1 MTPPVANQ
9 KSSPAG
15 PITHTSRADSE
26 AEPAAPTTAP
36 GDTTAPTAGDRFGA
50 ATPGRLSAAL
60 PPPVDTV
67 PTPPRRRR
75 RAVAFVLLAIV
86 VLAAAAL
93 AGRASAGRG
102 TTLVWQT
109 RSALSP
115 GQSLAGR
122 LRPVRVESRAAVG
135 VVPASTKLDQLTA
148 RTALPAGALLTPQL
162 VSSTCPNVPAGYA
175 LTGVA
180 APAGTAPA
188 EGLLPGDVVS
198 VIAVPPA
205 PGNSGPTLPART
217 VLAAVT
223 VWANGPPQAN
233 TTTLTLLIPAAQVD
247 RVAGLSARGQLSLVR
262 HGHSPVLCP
271 PS

>member
-1 MTPPVANQ
+1 MTYPVVNQ
-9 KSSPAG
+9 QSSPAG
-15 PITHTSRADSE
+15 AITHASAADS
-26 AEPAAPTTAP
+26 AALTDPTTP
-36 GDTTAPTAGDRFGA
+36 EGDLTPPTAVDRFGA

-60 PPPVDTV
+60 PPTVDTA
-67 PTPPRRRR
+67 PPPPRRHRR
-75 RAVAFVLLAIV
+75 TVAFVLLGIV
-86 VLAAAAL
+86 VLSAAAL
-93 AGRASAGRG
+93 AGRASAGRSM
-102 TTLVWQT
+102 TLVWQT
-109 RSALSP
+109 RSAVSA

-122 LRPVRVESRAAVG
+122 LRAVQVESRAAVG
-135 VVPASTKLDQLTA
+135 VLPASSNLDQLTA
-148 RTALPAGALLTPQL
+148 RTALPADALLTPQL
-162 VSSTCPNVPAGYA
+162 ISSTCPNVPAGYA

-205 PGNSGPTLPART
+205 ASNSGVTVPART

-233 TTTLTLLIPAAQVD
+233 TTTLTLLIPTAQAD
-247 RVAGLSARGQLSLVR
+247 GVAGLSARGQLSLVR
-262 HGHSPVLCP
+262 KGHSPVLCP